1 MRIKSS
7 WRIAL
12 FLLLIGLLLTE
23 LLPITGIALND
34 SDNEVIVS
42 FDMPVTE
49 IVVPLGT
56 ETEDIPL
63 PGTLTA
69 TLEGE
74 GDNATDI
81 PIIWEDSGLYNKEAA
96 GTYLFT
102 ADIGT
107 WTYAQ
112 ARPVAIVTV
121 VPSGIHISGKLWLDE
136 NEDGIKNAGET
147 GIAGYPVTLF
157 AEEDLNTPVLTTL
170 TKADGSYRFESME
183 PGSYVVKV
191 TSEIIGGTEYLLPLA
206 IANDN
211 NFAMDEEAAA
221 SWSAPLEIGE
231 DAVVSGID
239 AGMRLPVGI
248 MPLAIKE
255 VSSFDELKNF
265 LYGNQVQSGDII
277 VINND
282 IEFPVPLTITKNL
295 NITIKAADG
304 IDSVTLISANQRHFI
319 ISSDGDVGLTFE
331 NVILDGNGTGG
342 GIVVTGDL
350 VLMGAKITNCHGYD
364 GGGVS
369 STGARSITLSNCEI
383 YNNTA
388 QNMGGGVSTINAQLT
403 IEHCYIHDN
412 SAMGTASGGGGVN
425 FSQNP
430 DTTGISFR
438 MLNSEIYGN
447 TSAFMG
453 GGVLVAAVE
462 NSDIIGNKIYGN
474 EGQNGGGIYIA
485 TFNNAVAA
493 IDNNEIFGNKATQ
506 NGGGVYSWGVSSTS
520 RTVITGGSNLENNS
534 AADGG
539 GIYANS
545 STVTIDDSSITDNKA
560 TNNGGGIYTTHLDKL
575 SVSEEVTFGENTAS
589 NAARPLQNMT
599 DLYPLIK
606 TTSSSI
612 HSHPLNNYD
621 INVLIVTVH
630 YIYGNGTAIAE
641 LPSVG
646 YAAVSDTS
654 FVLPPEVIPSITDY
668 VFTGWRKG
676 SLNGE
681 WQDNTN
687 VCLSNVTANTDIYLV
702 YERSIVTVS
711 QKVSGDYADKTKDF
725 RFTIYFRDSNGPLA
739 EGTRFQYT
747 GGTVSGLE
755 AEAEAPDE
763 GMLTLEEGGKATFT
777 LGHGQQISIL
787 AVPQN
792 TVQIVE
798 SLESVDLN
806 NYSVSFTDSITGP
819 TNGSDT
825 GRADLSEGDR
835 TFDFINT
842 RNNVVPAG
850 VLIGN
855 IYSPALLAL
864 SMFLLMG
871 IISAGMIRSRR
882 KRGLRYG

>member
-34 SDNEVIVS
+34 SDNEVIES

-49 IVVPLGT
+49 ITVPLGT
-56 ETEDIPL
+56 EIEDIPL

-69 TLEGE
+69 MLEGE
-74 GDNATDI
+74 GDTAADI
-81 PIIWEDSGLYNKEAA
+81 PVIWEDSGLYNKEAA

-112 ARPVAIVTV
+112 ARPVAVVTV
-121 VPSGIHISGKLWLDE
+121 VPSGIHISGKLWLDV
-136 NEDGIKNAGET
+136 NEDGIKDAGET

-157 AEEDLNTPVLTTL
+157 AEEDLITPVLTTL
-170 TKADGSYRFESME
+170 TKADGAYRFEGME

-211 NFAMDEEAAA
+211 KFAMDEEAAA

-265 LYGNQVQSGDII
+265 LYGDQVQSGDII
-277 VINND
+277 VINNT
-282 IEFPVPLTITKNL
+282 IEFPAPLTITKSL

-319 ISSDGDVGLTFE
+319 ISDNSDVGLTFE

-342 GIVVTGDL
+342 GIVVAGDL
-350 VLMGAKITNCHGYD
+350 VLKGAKITNCHGYD

-369 STGARSITLSNCEI
+369 STYGARSITLFNCEI

-388 QNMGGGVSTINAQLT
+388 ENMGGGVSTTNTQLT
-403 IEHCYIHDN
+403 IEDCAIHGN
-412 SAMGTASGGGGVN
+412 SAMGAASGGGGVN

-430 DTTGISFR
+430 NTTGISFR

-447 TSAFMG
+447 TSAYMG
-453 GGVLVAAVE
+453 GGVLVAAAE
-462 NSDIIGNKIYGN
+462 NSDITGNKIYGN
-474 EGQNGGGIYIA
+474 EGQNGGGICIA
-485 TFNNAVAA
+485 TFNNAVAT
-493 IDNNEIFGNKATQ
+493 IDNNEIVGNKATQ
-506 NGGGVYSWGVSSTS
+506 NGGGIYSWGISSTS
-520 RTVITGGSNLENNS
+520 RTVVTGGSNLENNS

-545 STVTIDDSSITDNKA
+545 STVAIDDSSITDNTA
-560 TNNGGGIYTTHLDKL
+560 TNNGGGIYTTHLNKL
-575 SVSEEVTFGENTAS
+575 SVSEEVTFSENTAS
-589 NAARPLQNMT
+589 NAAKPLQNMT
-599 DLYPLIK
+599 DLYPLIE
-606 TTSSSI
+606 TTSSSII

-630 YIYGNGTAIAE
+630 YIYGNGTAIAG

-646 YAAVSDTS
+646 YSAVSDTS
-654 FVLPPEVIPSITDY
+654 FALPPEEIPSITDY
-668 VFTGWRKG
+668 VFTGWREG

-687 VCLSNVTANTDIYLV
+687 VCLANVTANTDIYLV

-725 RFTIYFRDSNGPLA
+725 RFTIYFWDSNGPLA
-739 EGTRFQYT
+739 EGTRLPYT

-787 AVPQN
+787 AVPQYS
-792 TVQIVE
+792 VQIV
-798 SLESVDLN
+798 ESVDLN

-825 GRADLSEGDR
+825 GRVDLSEGDR

-855 IYSPALLAL
+855 IHSPALLAL
-864 SMFLLMG
+864 SILLLMG
-871 IISAGMIRSRR
+871 IISAGMIQSRR
-882 KRGLRYG
+882 KRGL